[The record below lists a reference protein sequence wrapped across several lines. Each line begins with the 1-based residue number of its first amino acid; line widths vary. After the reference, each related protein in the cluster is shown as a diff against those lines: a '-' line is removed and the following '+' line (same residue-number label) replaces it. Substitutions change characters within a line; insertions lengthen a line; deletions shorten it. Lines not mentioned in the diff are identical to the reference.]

1 MADFIKFLLVL
12 FLTLVCSNA
21 YSQTGT
27 EAFPRG
33 GRSMGMG
40 NANVTLGD
48 VWSIFNNVGGLAKT
62 ENTQATFSYDHRLNI
77 DELTTLAAAAVIKG
91 KNKAFGL
98 GISSFG
104 SEHFSQNQIGIG
116 FSNQLGIA
124 SLGIKVNYLQTSI
137 EGFGRGAAA
146 VIEFGG
152 VAELTPELFFG
163 AHVYNVTRAKY
174 GNNSDDRLPTT
185 VKAGISYRPNSKV
198 MVNLEAEKDILLDPL
213 LKMGLEYNLL
223 ERVWA
228 RVGMNTQPN
237 KFFFGVGFR
246 PKRFHIDYA
255 LTQHPSLGNTHH
267 FSFNYLFLNK

>member
-1 MADFIKFLLVL
+1 MVNCYKLSLVHW
-12 FLTLVCSNA
+12 LTSLWNIA
-21 YSQTGT
+21 IAQTGT

-40 NANVTLGD
+40 NANVTIGD
-48 VWSIFNNVGGLAKT
+48 VWSIFNNIGGLSKIDFS
-62 ENTQATFSYDHRLNI
+62 QATFSYDHRLGI
-77 DELTTLAAAAVIKG
+77 DELTTLAAGAAIKG

-104 SEHFSQNQIGIG
+104 SEY

-163 AHVYNVTRAKY
+163 AHVYNITRAKF
-174 GNNSDDRLPTT
+174 GKNSDDRLPTT
-185 VKAGISYRPNSKV
+185 VKAGISYRPSSKL

-228 RVGMNTQPN
+228 RVGMNTNPG
-237 KFFFGVGFR
+237 KFFFGIGFR

-267 FSFNYLFLNK
+267 FSFNYLFFGK

>member
-174 GNNSDDRLPTT
+174 GKNSDDRLPTT

-255 LTQHPSLGNTHH
+255 FTQHPSLGNTHH

>member
-33 GRSMGMG
+33 GRSMGLG

-174 GNNSDDRLPTT
+174 GKNSDDRLPTT

>member
-1 MADFIKFLLVL
+1 MANCFKLSLVL
-12 FLTLVCSNA
+12 WLTSLWNIA
-21 YSQTGT
+21 LAQTGT

-40 NANVTLGD
+40 NSNVTIGD
-48 VWSIFNNVGGLAKT
+48 VWSLFNNIGGLSKIDFS
-62 ENTQATFSYDHRLNI
+62 QATFSYDHRLGI
-77 DELTTLAAAAVIKG
+77 DELTTLAAGAAIKG

-104 SEHFSQNQIGIG
+104 SEYFSQNQIGIG

-163 AHVYNVTRAKY
+163 AHVYNITRAKF
-174 GNNSDDRLPTT
+174 GKNSDDRLPTT
-185 VKAGISYRPNSKV
+185 VKAGISYRPSSKL
-198 MVNLEAEKDILLDPL
+198 MVNMEAEKDILLDPL

-228 RVGMNTQPN
+228 RVGMNTNPG
-237 KFFFGVGFR
+237 KFFFGIGFR

-267 FSFNYLFLNK
+267 FSFNYLFFGK

>member
-33 GRSMGMG
+33 GRSMGLG

-124 SLGIKVNYLQTSI
+124 SLGVKINYLQTSI

-174 GNNSDDRLPTT
+174 GKNSDDRLPTT

>member
-124 SLGIKVNYLQTSI
+124 SLGVKINYLQTSI

-174 GNNSDDRLPTT
+174 GKNSDDRLPTT

>member
-174 GNNSDDRLPTT
+174 GKNSDDRLPTT

>member
-1 MADFIKFLLVL
+1 MADCVKFSLILLLTFIWNYAL
-12 FLTLVCSNA
+12 C
-21 YSQTGT
+21 QTGT

-40 NANVTLGD
+40 NANATIGD
-48 VWSIFNNVGGLAKT
+48 VWSIFNNIGGLSKIGFS
-62 ENTQATFSYDHRLNI
+62 QATFSYDHRLGI
-77 DELTTLAAAAVIKG
+77 DELTTLAAGAVIKG

-104 SEHFSQNQIGIG
+104 SEYFSQNQIGIG
-116 FSNQLGIA
+116 FSNQMGIA

-174 GNNSDDRLPTT
+174 GKNSDDRLPTT
-185 VKAGISYRPNSKV
+185 IKAGISYRPGSKV

-213 LKMGLEYNLL
+213 LKIGLEYNLMD
-223 ERVWA
+223 RVWA
-228 RVGMNTQPN
+228 RVGMNTNPG

-246 PKRFHIDYA
+246 PKKFHIDYA
-255 LTQHPSLGNTHH
+255 LTQHPSLGITHH
-267 FSFNYLFLNK
+267 FSFNYLFLGR

>member
-1 MADFIKFLLVL
+1 MANCYKLSLVL
-12 FLTLVCSNA
+12 WLTSLWKIA
-21 YSQTGT
+21 IAQTGT
-27 EAFPRG
+27 EAFPKG

-40 NANVTLGD
+40 NANVTIGD
-48 VWSIFNNVGGLAKT
+48 VWSIFNNIGGLSKIDFS
-62 ENTQATFSYDHRLNI
+62 QATFSYDHRLGI
-77 DELTTLAAAAVIKG
+77 DELTTLAAGAALKV

-104 SEHFSQNQIGIG
+104 SEYFSQNQIGIG
-116 FSNQLGIA
+116 FSNKLGIA
-124 SLGIKVNYLQTSI
+124 SLGIKVSYLQTSI

-163 AHVYNVTRAKY
+163 AHVYNITRAKF
-174 GNNSDDRLPTT
+174 GKNSDDRLPTT
-185 VKAGISYRPNSKV
+185 VKAGISYRPSSKL

-213 LKMGLEYNLL
+213 LKIGLEYNLL
-223 ERVWA
+223 ERIRA
-228 RVGMNTQPN
+228 RVGMNTNPG
-237 KFFFGVGFR
+237 KFFFGIGFR

-267 FSFNYLFLNK
+267 FSFNYLFFGK

>member
-1 MADFIKFLLVL
+1 MAKSFIPIVFFFQVL
-12 FLTLVCSNA
+12 FWYPT

-40 NANVTLGD
+40 NANVTIGD
-48 VWSIFNNVGGLAKT
+48 AWSIFNNIGGLAKT
-62 ENTQATFSYDHRLNI
+62 ENSQVTFSYDHRLNL
-77 DELTTLAAAAVIKG
+77 DELTTLAAGAVFKG

-104 SEHFSQNQIGIG
+104 SEHFSQNQIGLG

-137 EGFGRGAAA
+137 EGFGRGVAA

-152 VAELTPELFFG
+152 VAELTPQLFFG
-163 AHVYNVTRAKY
+163 AHIYNITRAKY
-174 GNNSDDRLPTT
+174 GKNSDDRLPTT
-185 VKAGISYRPNSKV
+185 IKAGISYRPNSKV

-213 LKMGLEYNLL
+213 LKMGLEYNLMD
-223 ERVWA
+223 RIWG
-228 RVGMNTQPN
+228 RVGMNTDPN

-246 PKRFHIDYA
+246 PKRFHFDYA
-255 LTQHPSLGNTHH
+255 MTQHQNLGLTHH
-267 FSFNYLFLNK
+267 FSFNYLFLRK

>member
-1 MADFIKFLLVL
+1 MTVFFKIFFLF
-12 FLTLVCSNA
+12 FLTLAHSKVH
-21 YSQTGT
+21 SQTGT

-40 NANVTLGD
+40 NSNVTIGD
-48 VWSIFNNVGGLAKT
+48 VWSIFNNIGGLSMIDFS
-62 ENTQATFSYDHRLNI
+62 QATFSYDHRLGI
-77 DELTTLAAAAVIKG
+77 DELTTLGAAAVIKG
-91 KNKAFGL
+91 NKRAFGL

-116 FSNQLGIA
+116 LSNQLGIA
-124 SLGIKVNYLQTSI
+124 SLGLKINYLQTSI

-174 GNNSDDRLPTT
+174 GKNSDDRLPTT
-185 VKAGISYRPNSKV
+185 VKAGISYRPSAKV

-213 LKMGLEYNLL
+213 LKVGLEYNLL

-246 PKRFHIDYA
+246 PKRYHIDYA

-267 FSFNYLFLNK
+267 FSFSYLLRNK